1 LTKAELRKI
10 YSAKRTKLSQAEYDA
25 LNQNLL
31 RQFQQLDLQGI
42 TCIHLYLPIH
52 KRKEPDTF
60 LIRDW
65 LKNNHPTIKRV
76 FPKAD
81 FAHLTIENYLDDQDL
96 ALVTNGFGIPEPETG
111 NTIPTTEIDLMLV
124 PLLAHDVRGYRV
136 GYGRGFYDRLM
147 AQCRPDTRFIGLSFF
162 EPVDIID
169 DVDEYDR
176 KIDECLMP
184 KPQPPEGGPGV

>member
-10 YSAKRTKLSQAEYDA
+10 YSAKRTELSQAEYDA

-31 RQFQQLDLQGI
+31 RQFQQLNLQGT

-65 LKNNHPTIKRV
+65 LKNNYPKITRV

-81 FAHLTIENYLDDQDL
+81 FADLTIENYIDDQDL
-96 ALVTNGFGIPEPETG
+96 ALVTNGFGIPEPVTG

-169 DVDEYDR
+169 DVDQYDR

-184 KPQPPEGGPGV
+184 NPPTS